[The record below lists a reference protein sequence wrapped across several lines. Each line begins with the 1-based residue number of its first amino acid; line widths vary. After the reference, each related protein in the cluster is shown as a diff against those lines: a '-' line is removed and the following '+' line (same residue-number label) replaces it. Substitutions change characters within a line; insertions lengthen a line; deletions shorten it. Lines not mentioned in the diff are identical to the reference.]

1 MKKKQQD
8 FFSTIFNVSLL
19 FWYTAFSTSMEF
31 MLNNMIKAT
40 SRPKV
45 KIVRPRRAC

>member
-1 MKKKQQD
+1 MEKKQQD
-8 FFSTIFNVSLL
+8 FFSTIFNVNLL
-19 FWYTAFSTSMEF
+19 FCYTAFSTLAEL

-45 KIVRPRRAC
+45 KIVRPRRIC